1 MVIRKTS
8 WHRKY
13 MEATIP
19 FGIVC
24 EYRYVNFETSKDA
37 YTTEQYAEFEK
48 AAGK

>member
-1 MVIRKTS
+1 
-8 WHRKY
+8 